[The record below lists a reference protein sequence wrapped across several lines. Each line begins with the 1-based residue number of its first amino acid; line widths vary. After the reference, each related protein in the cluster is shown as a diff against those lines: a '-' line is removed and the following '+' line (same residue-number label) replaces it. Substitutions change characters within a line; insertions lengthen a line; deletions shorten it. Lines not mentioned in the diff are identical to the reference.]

1 MTNVLV
7 VVWRESFEA
16 VLIVGILFNFLI
28 HSKDDQALKRKALQF
43 MWSGVG
49 LGILFSG
56 IMAYAINSVQTE
68 LQGQYLDYFQNGL
81 LLVAALL
88 MTHMCLWMK
97 VHGRKIKGEL
107 EGDLNKNLKK
117 SNHWGVL
124 FLSLLAVSR
133 EGVETV
139 IFLYGMSFEAISS
152 GKIGELSLYAMAGL
166 ILALSTWYIFQK
178 TMSFLGQKIFFK
190 VTSIFL
196 LLTAGSLVLT
206 LTRNLIQSEI
216 LPTLMD
222 VVWDTSFVL
231 DERSVVGAVI
241 SAITGYESTPALIT
255 VLVAAV
261 FWTTVVI
268 MNKVIDQKNAP
279 VKNQN

>member
-16 VLIVGILFNFLI
+16 VLIVGILFNFLM
-28 HSKDDQALKRKALQF
+28 HSKDNQILRKKALQY

-81 LLVAALL
+81 LLVAAVL

-107 EGDLNKNLKK
+107 EGDLKENLKK

-124 FLSLLAVSR
+124 ILSMLAVSR

-139 IFLYGMSFEAISS
+139 IFLYGMSFEAISG
-152 GKIGELSLYAMAGL
+152 GKIGELSLYALAGL
-166 ILALSTWYIFQK
+166 GLALATWVVFQK

-190 VTSIFL
+190 ITSLFL
-196 LLTAGSLVLT
+196 LLTAGNLILT

-216 LPTLMD
+216 LPTLKD

-231 DERSVVGAVI
+231 DERSVIGEVI

-255 VLVAAV
+255 VLVALI
-261 FWTTVVI
+261 FWSTVIV
-268 MNKVIDQKNAP
+268 MNKVIDQKSLKP
-279 VKNQN
+279 KN